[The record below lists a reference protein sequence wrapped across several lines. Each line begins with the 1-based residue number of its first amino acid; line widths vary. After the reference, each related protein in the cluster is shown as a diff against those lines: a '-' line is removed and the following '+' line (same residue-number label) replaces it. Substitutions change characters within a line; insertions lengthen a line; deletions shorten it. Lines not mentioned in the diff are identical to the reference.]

1 MLDLSVNKDL
11 MRVWAAQ
18 DEAKEIVPCTNYPD
32 LFFPE
37 HYANVWDVKIA
48 RDMCAGCPIVAAC
61 AEYGIKNELEH
72 GIYGGLTVRERAA
85 IARARQNMN

>member
-1 MLDLSVNKDL
+1 MLDLAVNKDL
-11 MRVWAAQ
+11 MALWKSQ
-18 DEAKEIVPCTNYPD
+18 DEAKEIVPCSNYPD

-48 RDMCAGCPIVAAC
+48 RDMCSGCPIVAQC

-72 GIYGGLTVRERAA
+72 GIYGGLTVRERIA
-85 IARARQNMN
+85 ISNARKNY